1 MAGTIKGITIQIEGK
16 TSGLVKSLQD
26 VESQIKKDDAA
37 LKNLD
42 KALKLDPTNVDLL
55 AAKEQVLA
63 DKTSLVTQK
72 MDILQQVQ
80 QDALT
85 NLPEDAQ
92 LSASQMAELE
102 TEIAMTGNTLNEL
115 TGEADNASDN
125 LQEVGDSA
133 DTAGEEVEE
142 SSESFEG
149 LGEAAEVAG
158 EVAVTALEA
167 VVVAAAAVGTAVA
180 GAMVTAGTA
189 MANATMETSK
199 LADEIGTLS
208 AQTGLT
214 TDTIQEL
221 NYAAELLDVDTSTVT
236 GSMTKLEKTM
246 GSAASGSKSAQQSF
260 ADLGISIKDSNGNLK
275 DADEVFWEAIDAL
288 GQIESETE
296 RDVASMALF
305 GKSAKELNPLIL
317 AGSET
322 FRQLADE
329 AHRTGYVMSSETVD
343 AFGNLDDNMQRLANG
358 AQAVEQSF
366 GQILLPLLTDM
377 SGEAVDLLGDFSGA
391 LSEAGGDI
399 DSIGAIIEDF
409 APQALALVQK
419 YVPKILSVFE
429 QTFNALIPVVMSVAP
444 QLITLA
450 GNLIETLA
458 NSVAQNADSF
468 LSAFSSLF
476 ESVVDSAITLLPVL
490 VPLAINLI
498 MTLADALISN
508 APMLFES
515 ALSII
520 MTLCEMLLSPESIAS
535 ILDSAT
541 AIITGLLDGLTTAL
555 PILIPAAIEA
565 ILTIVDTLLSSG
577 CLEKILSAALT
588 LIVTL
593 ATSLIDYLP
602 KLIERLPEIIMGI
615 VKFLTGDAL
624 PDIIEAGFTLITAII
639 GDLPNIIGAIIKA
652 LVELVIAMGEYI
664 TGEGAED
671 ILKSFQAAFD
681 GIINGAKTWGSD
693 LIKNFISG
701 ITSKFSDLG
710 KAASSAAQ
718 KVANYLHFS
727 EPEMGP
733 LSDFNDSGADM
744 ILNFIDS
751 MNKEQSALQ
760 DALNQTAGIIDKG
773 MDHSYDIAT
782 QSNITQHVDYS
793 GGLSRIEQAIVA
805 AGASGAPEGSTWVFP
820 IYIGGEHVDT
830 IVLDAIDRN
839 NYTTGGH

>member
-26 VESQIKKDDAA
+26 VESQIKKDDQA

-115 TGEADNASDN
+115 SGEADNASDD
-125 LQEVGDSA
+125 LQDVGESA

-142 SSESFEG
+142 SAESFEG
-149 LGEAAEVAG
+149 LGEAAEAAG
-158 EVAVTALEA
+158 EVAVAALEA

-189 MANATMETSK
+189 MVNATMETSK

-317 AGSET
+317 AGSDT

-343 AFGNLDDNMQRLANG
+343 AFGNLDDNMQRLSNG

-377 SGEAVDLLGDFSGA
+377 SGEAVDLLGEFSGA
-391 LSEAGGDI
+391 LSKAGGDI
-399 DSIGAIIEDF
+399 DSIGSIIEDF
-409 APQALALVQK
+409 APQALDMVEK
-419 YVPKILSVFE
+419 YVPQILKIFE
-429 QTFNALIPVVMSVAP
+429 KTFNALVPVVMSVVP

-450 GNLIETLA
+450 GSLIETLA
-458 NSVAQNADSF
+458 VSIASNADSF

-476 ESVVDSAITLLPVL
+476 ESVVNSAITLLPVL
-490 VPLAINLI
+490 VPLAVNLV

-508 APMLFES
+508 APLLFDS

-520 MTLCEMLLSPESIAS
+520 MTLCQMLLTPENIEA
-535 ILDSAT
+535 ILMSAT

-555 PILIPAAIEA
+555 PILIPAAI
-565 ILTIVDTLLSSG
+565 
-577 CLEKILSAALT
+577 
-588 LIVTL
+588 
-593 ATSLIDYLP
+593 
-602 KLIERLPEIIMGI
+602 
-615 VKFLTGDAL
+615 DA
-624 PDIIEAGFTLITAII
+624 
-639 GDLPNIIGAIIKA
+639 
-652 LVELVIAMGEYI
+652 V
-664 TGEGAED
+664 
-671 ILKSFQAAFD
+671 
-681 GIINGAKTWGSD
+681 
-693 LIKNFISG
+693 
-701 ITSKFSDLG
+701 
-710 KAASSAAQ
+710 
-718 KVANYLHFS
+718 
-727 EPEMGP
+727 
-733 LSDFNDSGADM
+733 
-744 ILNFIDS
+744 
-751 MNKEQSALQ
+751 
-760 DALNQTAGIIDKG
+760 
-773 MDHSYDIAT
+773 
-782 QSNITQHVDYS
+782 
-793 GGLSRIEQAIVA
+793 
-805 AGASGAPEGSTWVFP
+805 
-820 IYIGGEHVDT
+820 
-830 IVLDAIDRN
+830 
-839 NYTTGGH
+839 

>member
-26 VESQIKKDDAA
+26 VESQIKKDDQA

-115 TGEADNASDN
+115 SGEADNASDD
-125 LQEVGDSA
+125 LQDVGESA

-142 SSESFEG
+142 SAESFEG
-149 LGEAAEVAG
+149 LGEAAEAAG
-158 EVAVTALEA
+158 EVAVAALEA

-189 MANATMETSK
+189 MVNATMETSK

-208 AQTGLT
+208 AQTGLA

-317 AGSET
+317 AGSDT

-343 AFGNLDDNMQRLANG
+343 AFGNLDDNMQRLSNG

-377 SGEAVDLLGDFSGA
+377 SGEAVDLLGEFSGA
-391 LSEAGGDI
+391 LSKAGGDI
-399 DSIGAIIEDF
+399 DSIGSIIEDF
-409 APQALALVQK
+409 APQALEMVEK
-419 YVPKILSVFE
+419 YVPQILKIFE
-429 QTFNALIPVVMSVAP
+429 KTFNALVPVVMSVVP

-450 GNLIETLA
+450 GSLIETLA
-458 NSVAQNADSF
+458 VSIASNADSF

-476 ESVVDSAITLLPVL
+476 ESVVNSAITLLPVL
-490 VPLAINLI
+490 VPLAVNLV

-508 APMLFES
+508 APLLFDS

-520 MTLCEMLLSPESIAS
+520 MTLCQMLLTPENIEA
-535 ILDSAT
+535 ILMSAT

-555 PILIPAAIEA
+555 PILIPAAIDA
-565 ILTIVDTLLSSG
+565 VLTLVDTLLSSG
-577 CLEKILSAALT
+577 CLEKIISAALT

-624 PDIIEAGFTLITAII
+624 PSIIEAGFYLITAII
-639 GDLPNIIGAIIKA
+639 GDLPEIIGAIIQA
-652 LVELVIAMGEYI
+652 LIELVIAMGEYI
-664 TGEGAED
+664 TGDGAED
-671 ILKSFQAAFD
+671 ILKCFQAAFD
-681 GIINGAKTWGSD
+681 GIINGAKTWGAD

-701 ITSKFSDLG
+701 IKSKFEDLG
-710 KAASSAAQ
+710 KAASSAAK
-718 KVANYLHFS
+718 KVADFLHFS

-751 MNKEQSALQ
+751 MNKEQSALE
-760 DALNQTAGIIDKG
+760 DALAETAGIIDKG

-782 QSNITQHVDYS
+782 QSNVTQHVDYS

-805 AGASGAPEGSTWVFP
+805 AGASGAPEGATLVFP